1 MSTFIKKDLLVFWRD
16 RKEILLALLLPV
28 LIIVI
33 LNFTFSGLLKDEE
46 AIQIDV
52 SFIQEDDVEKG
63 KEQFAAAVEEK
74 GIPAEEKQA
83 ILAAASGLDPV
94 ELLQE
99 FLNSSDLK
107 EWVTVKDVPRQEAAE
122 QVKSGEL
129 DALVSI
135 PEGFTYATLSHL
147 FLGEASQ
154 GAFHIQAEEQ
164 STEVNSLQEIMQNFV
179 NTLNMQFALGKQEA
193 ETSAE
198 PVLPKGGREVVEGV
212 DGASAYTF
220 AQYFTI
226 AIGTLFALFMA
237 QTVALKT
244 VTEKR
249 EQVFNRIILT
259 DRHPLFFLLG
269 KSVSA
274 FLLALMQF
282 AITLTAVQLLLD
294 VFPGKS
300 FTFWAGVTLILIV
313 FALTVGGLSALL
325 TALTLHLNDSNSASG
340 VSTMIIMGCG
350 VLGGSFFPLDGLPEP
365 IQKIGEWTP
374 NGLTQTAIIE
384 WVQYTEFHDLLF
396 PILFLAAVCIICF
409 AISLSIFPKRGR
421 S

>member
-1 MSTFIKKDLLVFWRD
+1 M
-16 RKEILLALLLPV
+16 
-28 LIIVI
+28 
-33 LNFTFSGLLKDEE
+33 LKRGR
-46 AIQIDV
+46 
-52 SFIQEDDVEKG
+52 SSLH
-63 KEQFAAAVEEK
+63 AVEEK

-107 EWVTVKDVPRQEAAE
+107 EWVTVKDVPRQEATE

-282 AITLTAVQLLLD
+282 AITLTAVQLPLD